1 MSWWKSIFASGS
13 EQKKPEP
20 QLTQLQRFSAE
31 QAVLLMEIINE
42 SLQLANNSTNPS
54 TKVSRLELA
63 RAKLDSL
70 VLIAAQQPFIKLQ
83 RLDAVRHTISQL
95 AEEFTAA
102 GYYAQTDESSREYR
116 QDVWKGIQV
125 PLGDISKGWIFDA
138 TIQLRTPLRVLNRH
152 GEVHHGLTEPPTIAH
167 EQWEGHWSPKL
178 KTLSEILEVPGLPE
192 FDSMMASDV
201 GQIPVDGGAYL
212 KLLIGLREVVESES
226 PVEQRRQALRGEL
239 RKPEWAEYCARL
251 GGKQTMCDQFFPP
264 FIEIIEG
271 LSAPIVEALWKAGLT
286 TPSALEAATD
296 GDLLAVHGIGPAKLK
311 AIRAACLKA
320 QHPDCE
326 FVDNVIR

>member
-1 MSWWKSIFASGS
+1 MSWWKSIFASGG

-70 VLIAAQQPFIKLQ
+70 VLIAAQHPFIKLQ
-83 RLDAVRHTISQL
+83 RLDAVRRTIAQL
-95 AEEFTAA
+95 AEEFTKA
-102 GYYAQTDESSREYR
+102 GYYALTDESCREYR
-116 QDVWKGIQV
+116 QSFLRGINMPVEDIIKGCQ
-125 PLGDISKGWIFDA
+125 FMA
-138 TIQLRTPLRVLNRH
+138 TMQLRTPLRVLNRH

-178 KTLSEILEVPGLPE
+178 KTLSEILEVPGLSE

-201 GQIPVDGGAYL
+201 GLIPKSGGEYINFL
-212 KLLIGLREVVESES
+212 KRVRSIVEMKCSIDDRKRMLS
-226 PVEQRRQALRGEL
+226 DEL
-239 RKPEWAEYCARL
+239 RKPEWADYCARL
-251 GGKQTMCDQFFPP
+251 GGKEAVCCKFFPP
-264 FIEIIEG
+264 FIGTITG
-271 LSAPIVEALWKAGLT
+271 LSDATVKALWTLGLI
-286 TPSALEAATD
+286 TPDALSLATD
-296 GDLLAVHGIGPAKLK
+296 TDLLAIKGIGPAKLK
-311 AIRAACLKA
+311 AIRAASANA
-320 QHPDCE
+320 QHPASE
-326 FVDNVIR
+326 FVDNVAL